1 MLVSRFLETL
11 ERYPDRLAVQDPFR
25 SLTFAKL
32 ATLSAA
38 LRRIVL
44 ANTARPHV
52 GIMLPTSAG
61 GLAGILGVLW
71 AGKAIVPLN
80 FLLQPEELARIVV
93 DAGLDLV
100 LTTKHF
106 RHLQDGVPARFI
118 ELESAG
124 LGWRYLVSKLGRR
137 PAAPAVDAQ
146 EVAAIVYTS
155 GTAAQPKGVC
165 LTHGNLARNAEAV
178 AEHLRI
184 GPEQRMLGVL
194 PNFHVYGLTVLNF
207 VPVVRGTAAIC
218 LPRFSPLE
226 MHRMMVRDRTDVV
239 MAVPSM
245 YAALAHQKGLRVG
258 ELDHVK
264 IAVSGGE
271 ALPRKVYHQMAERA
285 GLRLMEGYGLT
296 ETSPVISADLPWA
309 HRLGTV
315 GPALHGVRTQ
325 VRSPE
330 GKLVSPGQEGE
341 LYVAGP
347 FVMRGYYNRPQET
360 AAVLSP
366 DGWFRTGDAVRIDR
380 DGYITITGRLK
391 DIIIVAGENV
401 SPGEVENVLELHP
414 SVARAVVV
422 GRPDPVRG
430 EAVVAFVA
438 AADGSEPNAAE
449 LRAFCREHLAG
460 FKVPREVHVLE
471 SLPIGPTGK
480 VLKRQLL
487 AGLQ

>member
-1 MLVSRFLETL
+1 M
-11 ERYPDRLAVQDPFR
+11 
-25 SLTFAKL
+25 
-32 ATLSAA
+32 
-38 LRRIVL
+38 
-44 ANTARPHV
+44 
-52 GIMLPTSAG
+52 
-61 GLAGILGVLW
+61 
-71 AGKAIVPLN
+71 
-80 FLLQPEELARIVV
+80 
-93 DAGLDLV
+93 
-100 LTTKHF
+100 
-106 RHLQDGVPARFI
+106 
-118 ELESAG
+118 
-124 LGWRYLVSKLGRR
+124 
-137 PAAPAVDAQ
+137 
-146 EVAAIVYTS
+146 
-155 GTAAQPKGVC
+155 
-165 LTHGNLARNAEAV
+165 
-178 AEHLRI
+178 
-184 GPEQRMLGVL
+184 
-194 PNFHVYGLTVLNF
+194 
-207 VPVVRGTAAIC
+207 
-218 LPRFSPLE
+218 
-226 MHRMMVRDRTDVV
+226 
-239 MAVPSM
+239 
-245 YAALAHQKGLRVG
+245 
-258 ELDHVK
+258 
-264 IAVSGGE
+264 
-271 ALPRKVYHQMAERA
+271 
-285 GLRLMEGYGLT
+285 
-296 ETSPVISADLPWA
+296 
-309 HRLGTV
+309 

-414 SVARAVVV
+414 SVARAVVA